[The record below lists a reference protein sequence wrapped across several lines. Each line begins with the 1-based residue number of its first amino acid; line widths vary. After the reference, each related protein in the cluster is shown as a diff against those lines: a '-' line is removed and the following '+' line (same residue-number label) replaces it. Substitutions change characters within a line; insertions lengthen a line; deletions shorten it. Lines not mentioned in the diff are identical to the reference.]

1 MRKQTVFGIIGNFIL
16 GRLIQKN
23 YQIFRTLKMAL
34 IIMKFNII
42 HILLLSFNFDQVVF
56 DMTIKILSLYPIFI
70 IFYQFGNAYEV
81 LYQE

>member
-1 MRKQTVFGIIGNFIL
+1 
-16 GRLIQKN
+16 
-23 YQIFRTLKMAL
+23 
-34 IIMKFNII
+34 MKFNII